1 MDAETVANCEEQ
13 PMRGNTLNKGVTGL
27 RHVQMHHHCVQES
40 HGQEVIAMIFTKSS
54 EKEVCVMTK
63 NATRQ
68 EFERHSPELVDK
80 VPEEL
85 LAKAKEKE
93 GCQNACLVGATEKH

>member
-40 HGQEVIAMIFTKSS
+40 HGQEVIAMSFTKSS
-54 EKEVCVMTK
+54 ENEADAMTK
-63 NATRQ
+63 NVTRQ
-68 EFERHSPELVDK
+68 EFERHSPKLVNK
-80 VPEEL
+80 MPEAL
-85 LAKAKEKE
+85 LAKTKEKE
-93 GCQNACLVGATEKH
+93 GCQMNV